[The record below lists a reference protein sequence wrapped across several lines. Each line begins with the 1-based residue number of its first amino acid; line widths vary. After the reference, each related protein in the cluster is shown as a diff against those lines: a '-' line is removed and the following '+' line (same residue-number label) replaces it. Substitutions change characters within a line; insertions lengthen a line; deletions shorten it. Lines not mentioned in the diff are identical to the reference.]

1 MRSRE
6 ESTCP
11 RLLSKRVEEL
21 QGLKGMQDADAA
33 GTTLFCLTAVCCVHE
48 RSEKLLTVSFT

>member
-11 RLLSKRVEEL
+11 RSLSKREEEL
-21 QGLKGMQDADAA
+21 RGLKGMQDADAA
-33 GTTLFCLTAVCCVHE
+33 GATLFCLTAVGCVHE
-48 RSEKLLTVSFT
+48 RSENLLTVSFT